1 MKNIAYLIVL
11 FIIISCKKD
20 SDRIEIDNID
30 GYKVEK
36 KFKNNTLVSSKT
48 YDGDMLIWEI
58 LYNKNGIV
66 KKATEFYP
74 TGSIKSVSTL
84 QKEPNYYYD
93 IEIENQRIVIDVD
106 NQAIKSEIKDYYP
119 SGKPKIE
126 TKLIW
131 SEDNQNYYIEKAY
144 YTNGKLEYEGEV
156 NIINDKKYRR
166 GWWIFYTK
174 EGKAKLMLEFIN
186 EGKIEIENQRI
197 VIDVDNQA
205 IKKNDSH
212 FFEKKIIE
220 KNKDSI
226 KVNIKYFSPDTI
238 LGNIL
243 YIIDNEGNELKQKTM
258 IGILQ

>member
-20 SDRIEIDNID
+20 SDRTEIDNID

-93 IEIENQRIVIDVD
+93 IEYYESGEKQMMGESNL
-106 NQAIKSEIKDYYP
+106 IKSRQ
-119 SGKPKIE
+119 SR
-126 TKLIW
+126 L
-131 SEDNQNYYIEKAY
+131 
-144 YTNGKLEYEGEV
+144 
-156 NIINDKKYRR
+156 RR
-166 GWWIFYTK
+166 GAAIFYTK
-174 EGKAKLMLEFIN
+174 QQKISSILVFFNDGK
-186 EGKIEIENQRI
+186 
-197 VIDVDNQA
+197 
-205 IKKNDSH
+205 
-212 FFEKKIIE
+212 EKEYLVRETIL
-220 KNKDSI
+220 
-226 KVNIKYFSPDTI
+226 DTI
-238 LGNIL
+238 TDKIL
-243 YIIDNEGNELKQKTM
+243 TDREYDPPALLK
-258 IGILQ
+258 

>member
-93 IEIENQRIVIDVD
+93 IEYYESGEKQMMGESDF
-106 NQAIKSEIKDYYP
+106 IKSKQYR
-119 SGKPKIE
+119 
-126 TKLIW
+126 L
-131 SEDNQNYYIEKAY
+131 
-144 YTNGKLEYEGEV
+144 
-156 NIINDKKYRR
+156 RR
-166 GWWIFYTK
+166 GAAIFYTK
-174 EGKAKLMLEFIN
+174 QQKISSILVFFNDGK
-186 EGKIEIENQRI
+186 
-197 VIDVDNQA
+197 
-205 IKKNDSH
+205 
-212 FFEKKIIE
+212 EKEYLVRETIL
-220 KNKDSI
+220 
-226 KVNIKYFSPDTI
+226 DTI
-238 LGNIL
+238 TDKIL
-243 YIIDNEGNELKQKTM
+243 TDREYDPPALLK
-258 IGILQ
+258 

>member
-20 SDRIEIDNID
+20 SDRTEIDNID

-93 IEIENQRIVIDVD
+93 IEYYESGEKQMMGESDF
-106 NQAIKSEIKDYYP
+106 IKSKQYR
-119 SGKPKIE
+119 
-126 TKLIW
+126 L
-131 SEDNQNYYIEKAY
+131 
-144 YTNGKLEYEGEV
+144 
-156 NIINDKKYRR
+156 RR
-166 GWWIFYTK
+166 GAAIFYTK
-174 EGKAKLMLEFIN
+174 QQKISSILVFFNDGK
-186 EGKIEIENQRI
+186 
-197 VIDVDNQA
+197 
-205 IKKNDSH
+205 
-212 FFEKKIIE
+212 EKEYLVRETIL
-220 KNKDSI
+220 
-226 KVNIKYFSPDTI
+226 DTI
-238 LGNIL
+238 TDKIL
-243 YIIDNEGNELKQKTM
+243 TDREYDPPALLK
-258 IGILQ
+258 